1 MDPNTDHVLIRKGQD
16 RHTHSGPT
24 GTRQLQASDRGPR
37 PPGECASSCPERS
50 TRGSPRALSPCW
62 CQPPSH
68 PCPGHHTRWTEQS
81 SNPQGLFFQQKAT
94 LRGLRR
100 LQFLNLGSPR
110 CGLWK
115 EVGHPAAGKPW
126 SQTNRPRSPGV
137 ARPGAALGGVLNRF
151 M

>member
-16 RHTHSGPT
+16 RHTQRPHRNTTAAGQ
-24 GTRQLQASDRGPR
+24 RQRPQAAR
-37 PPGECASSCPERS
+37 ECASSCPERS
-50 TRGSPRALSPCW
+50 TRWSPRALSPCW

-68 PCPGHHTRWTEQS
+68 PCPGHHTRWTEQR
-81 SNPQGLFFQQKAT
+81 SNPQGLSFQQKAT
-94 LRGLRR
+94 LHGLQR
-100 LQFLNLGSPR
+100 LQFLNLGSVR

-115 EVGHPAAGKPW
+115 EVGRPVAGMPW
-126 SQTNRPRSPGV
+126 SQANWPRSPGV